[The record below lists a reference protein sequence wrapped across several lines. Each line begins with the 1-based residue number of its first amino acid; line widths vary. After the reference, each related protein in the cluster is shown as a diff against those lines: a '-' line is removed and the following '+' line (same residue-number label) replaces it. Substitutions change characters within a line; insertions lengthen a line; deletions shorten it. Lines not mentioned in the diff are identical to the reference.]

1 MAKVRRSINKQL
13 TEQELH
19 ELGKAFHDA
28 VVGAPLPFVTNEQL
42 ESKYPELKK
51 LGDKYR
57 SEAEKYRNWEA
68 LK

>member
-1 MAKVRRSINKQL
+1 MPNRRLDRGL
-13 TEQELH
+13 TEEELH

-28 VVGAPLPFVTNEQL
+28 VIGAPLPFKSNEEL
-42 ESKYPELKK
+42 ESIYPELKK

-57 SEAEKYRNWEA
+57 EELEKYRNWEA

>member
-1 MAKVRRSINKQL
+1 MAPVRRSINKAL
-13 TEQELH
+13 TEEELH

-28 VVGAPLPFVTNEQL
+28 VIGAPLPFKSNEEL
-42 ESKYPELKK
+42 ESIYPELKK

-57 SEAEKYRNWEA
+57 AEAEKYRSWEA